1 MSTDIKEEKQG
12 ETAPIDSKNNIPQIT
27 GYIFVGEE
35 KVPTYQSHCSTMRK
49 LLEEIGEVKFF
60 SLISSVAALSLSLLA
75 ILAAILLR

>member
-1 MSTDIKEEKQG
+1 MYADIKEEKQEG
-12 ETAPIDSKNNIPQIT
+12 TTPIDSKNNIPQIT

-60 SLISSVAALSLSLLA
+60 SFISSAVALFISLLA